1 VRVVSYGPLL
11 YDSPTNGP
19 RFALSVGADLS
30 APLNGHVAFTGLV
43 RLHHLSRAAPLHS
56 DPFGR
61 SDDPR
66 PFLQPDS
73 HAIRLGAGVRI
84 AL

>member
-1 VRVVSYGPLL
+1 MIAQRLL
-11 YDSPTNGP
+11 ACATVCSLSLCAP
-19 RFALSVGADLS
+19 RTSS
-30 APLNGHVAFTGLV
+30 AQTTIAFTGLV
-43 RLHHLSRAAPLHS
+43 RLHQLSHAEPLHS

-61 SDDPR
+61 SNDPR

-73 HAIRLGAGVRI
+73 HMIRLGVGVRI